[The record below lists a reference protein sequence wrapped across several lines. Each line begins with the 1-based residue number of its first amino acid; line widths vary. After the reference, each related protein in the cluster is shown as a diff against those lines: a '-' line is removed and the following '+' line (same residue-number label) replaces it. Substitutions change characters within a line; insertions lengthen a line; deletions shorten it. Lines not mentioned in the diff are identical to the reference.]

1 MILQV
6 SDWIFDVDIA
16 ATMSYSAG
24 VWQDH
29 CTCGYCRNF
38 YETLDETYPQMRVFL
53 EKFGMNSLT
62 PEEMS
67 PIEPT
72 LCMASYCMSGT
83 IIKHGIFPI
92 DIGGVVFTV
101 STHKENP
108 LYEPPF
114 GKPFFVLTT
123 GLLELPW
130 VLEEDM
136 NEVISPAN
144 EPEYMQRMM
153 NRLLQNAETDELFM
167 N

>member
-1 MILQV
+1 MIIRIA
-6 SDWIFDVDIA
+6 DWVFDADIP
-16 ATMSYSAG
+16 ATMAYSAA
-24 VWQDH
+24 VWEDH

-38 YETLDETYPQMRVFL
+38 YETLDGAYPSLKSFL
-53 EKFGMNSLT
+53 KQFGMNSLT

-72 LCMASYCMSGT
+72 LCIISYCISGT
-83 IIKHGIFPI
+83 IVKRGIYPL
-92 DIGGVVFTV
+92 DSGEVVFSV
-101 STHKENP
+101 STHEENP

-114 GKPFFVLTT
+114 GKPFFVLTS

-130 VLEEDM
+130 VLDEDM

-153 NRLLQNAETDELFM
+153 NRLLQNADCESVIS
-167 N
+167 

>member
-1 MILQV
+1 MRLKIA
-6 SDWIFDVDIA
+6 DWIFEVDIP

-24 VWQDH
+24 VWEDH

-38 YETLDETYPQMRVFL
+38 YETLDSEYSVMKPFL
-53 EKFGMNSLT
+53 EQFGMNSLT

-72 LCMASYCMSGT
+72 LCIVSYCISGS
-83 IIKHGIFPI
+83 IVQNGIYPI
-92 DIGGVVFTV
+92 DIGGVVLTV
-101 STHKENP
+101 STHEENP

-130 VLEEDM
+130 VLNEDM
-136 NEVISPAN
+136 DEVISPAN
-144 EPEYMQRMM
+144 EPEYMERMM
-153 NRLLQNAETDELFM
+153 NRLLENADPETVIS
-167 N
+167 

>member
-1 MILQV
+1 MILQIA
-6 SDWIFDVDIA
+6 DWVFNVDIP
-16 ATMSYSAG
+16 ATMAYSAG
-24 VWQDH
+24 VWEDH

-38 YETLDETYPQMRVFL
+38 YETLDDAYPSLKIFL
-53 EKFGMNSLT
+53 KQFGMNSLT

-72 LCMASYCMSGT
+72 LCMVSYCISGRVV
-83 IIKHGIFPI
+83 KRGIYPI
-92 DIGGVVFTV
+92 DTGETVFSV
-101 STHKENP
+101 STHGENP

-114 GKPFFVLTT
+114 GKPFIVLTS

-130 VLEEDM
+130 VLDEDM

-153 NRLLQNAETDELFM
+153 DRLLQNADFDAM
-167 N
+167 NS